1 MENGLTKSWEDAAL
15 VGWWRY
21 PYCPAFPSLL
31 LFPAFSSSSICFSTF
46 PSLLSRLPFCWCPA
60 KALPA
65 NSWLP
70 FLENPA
76 FFPHTLFPDHCSLP
90 QWQKRGV
97 TVLRRRVGASVS
109 RAEEILIV
117 SRWEGHM
124 AGCIWNET
132 RKDQEPFPASQTPT
146 NFVSAI
152 LLLPSL
158 SAWQL
163 VEIGNSRLTL
173 WLVSG
178 DHRCRSC
185 KANTIYW
192 GRIIQYGE
200 TALLVLWEKE
210 DEKKRKQSSPGTV

>member
-1 MENGLTKSWEDAAL
+1 
-15 VGWWRY
+15 
-21 PYCPAFPSLL
+21 
-31 LFPAFSSSSICFSTF
+31 
-46 PSLLSRLPFCWCPA
+46 
-60 KALPA
+60 
-65 NSWLP
+65 
-70 FLENPA
+70 
-76 FFPHTLFPDHCSLP
+76 
-90 QWQKRGV
+90 
-97 TVLRRRVGASVS
+97 
-109 RAEEILIV
+109 
-117 SRWEGHM
+117 M

-132 RKDQEPFPASQTPT
+132 RKDQEPF
-146 NFVSAI
+146 

-200 TALLVLWEKE
+200 TALLVL
-210 DEKKRKQSSPGTV
+210 